1 MAEEITY
8 IPYGQ
13 NEISQQD
20 LMTNLAN
27 GLPSFMQQYKWLQK
41 PKNQEKFLKAYD
53 DITKNL
59 TGATDSSG
67 RWIINVNM
75 ECHLRIKKYMN
86 MLLIIFNSRCL
97 R

>member
-1 MAEEITY
+1 
-8 IPYGQ
+8 
-13 NEISQQD
+13 
-20 LMTNLAN
+20 MTNLAN

-67 RWIINVNM
+67 RWIINVNNIDIDGM
-75 ECHLRIKKYMN
+75 SPKDKEIYEHAAYYIQ
-86 MLLIIFNSRCL
+86 
-97 R
+97 